1 MEVNRIYD
9 DHRVIRFTCSKHVCV
24 KNGRMRMVRC
34 KIYSIIERR
43 DKLLVPKLDYLV
55 KHLGSKKCIVAKNGI
70 VVGEYFTCPTIQ
82 HMKNERLYGSIG
94 QNTIATQVAN

>member
-1 MEVNRIYD
+1 MNKIYED
-9 DHRVIRFTCSKHVCV
+9 RWLVRFTCSKHVCA
-24 KNGRMRMVRC
+24 KNGRMKIVRC

-55 KHLGSKKCIVAKNGI
+55 KHLDSKQCIVAKNGI
-70 VVGEYFTCPTIQ
+70 VGEHFTCPTIQ

>member
-1 MEVNRIYD
+1 MKI
-9 DHRVIRFTCSKHVCV
+9 
-24 KNGRMRMVRC
+24 VRC

-55 KHLGSKKCIVAKNGI
+55 KHLDSKQCIVAKNGI
-70 VVGEYFTCPTIQ
+70 VGEHFTCPTIQ

>member
-1 MEVNRIYD
+1 
-9 DHRVIRFTCSKHVCV
+9 
-24 KNGRMRMVRC
+24 MVRC

-55 KHLGSKKCIVAKNGI
+55 KRLGSKKCIVAKNGI

-82 HMKNERLYGSIG
+82 HIKNERLYGYIG
-94 QNTIATQVAN
+94 QNTIATQVANQGKAKQNTKYLQFRIYSKRLFNDKL

>member
-1 MEVNRIYD
+1 MKI
-9 DHRVIRFTCSKHVCV
+9 
-24 KNGRMRMVRC
+24 VRC

-55 KHLGSKKCIVAKNGI
+55 KHLGSKQCIVAKNGI
-70 VVGEYFTCPTIQ
+70 VGEHFTCPTIQ